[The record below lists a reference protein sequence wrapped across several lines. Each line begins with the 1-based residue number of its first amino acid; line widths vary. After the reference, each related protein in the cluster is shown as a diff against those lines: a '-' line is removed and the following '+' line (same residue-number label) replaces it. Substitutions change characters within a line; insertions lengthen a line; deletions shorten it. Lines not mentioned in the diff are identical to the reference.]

1 MKIREVLGLA
11 LRALEASSPHTD
23 AWHRWKNAEWIQLRR
38 DAIEAT
44 EKHLERLTSQTVG
57 VCIATAEN
65 AASQASTP
73 GATAPCTDSELLAW
87 LLENPRVELSAL
99 ATSSSN
105 REDEPFSVV
114 EITEATDGG
123 ALSRIELL
131 ATGSTRRGALCAA
144 VNRQKAIAAGRAVA
158 HEGGT
163 Q

>member
-23 AWHRWKNAEWIQLRR
+23 AWNRWKDAGWLQLRR
-38 DAIEAT
+38 DAIGAT
-44 EKHLERLTSQTVG
+44 AHHLERLTSQTVG
-57 VCIATAEN
+57 ICIATAEN
-65 AASQASTP
+65 AASQADTP
-73 GATAPCTDSELLAW
+73 GATAPCTDAELLVW

-144 VNRQKAIAAGRAVA
+144 VNRQKAIAASQTVA
-158 HEGGT
+158 RDGGKA
-163 Q
+163 